1 LYLQNYCCFD
11 FFDLFPYIKTMFIR
25 ILKILSI
32 FLIFLYYSSAFSK
45 STESNNFNHRY
56 LSNYFSALVSYENG
70 DNELAIKYFDST
82 KNILRDYPNYFERY
96 VNSLVLNSKVSE
108 AINQIKFFKSKNNI
122 KNYQTTLLFTIDAF
136 KNNNFNKANDY
147 LMDMKRIMKISTY
160 EEIIYEILNSYN
172 QLFLK
177 RKISEV
183 ENYGKLSQI
192 VLAFQYCYLDDDRS
206 DSNFANLINLDSGDY
221 SRYLFFYL
229 SNLIYKNDYST
240 AKLASLKIEPITSSL
255 LILQSKSWID
265 KSNFDNFSNIF
276 SCKSENDVLAEIFF
290 LISNLYSSQEEY
302 NMSNFYLN
310 ISNYLNPK
318 FKFNL
323 SLAAEN
329 YYLMNKDTE
338 VKKILKK
345 FSIKDDIYYWY
356 RIKKEFEIL
365 KEAEGKEKSL
375 TFLNLK
381 VKNLKFKSPKIY
393 FDLGNIYKGFKEY
406 NKSIENYN
414 FALNEISKKSDSYAD
429 ILYRRGGSYER
440 IKDYKKADEDLLLSL
455 ELSPDQPYVL
465 NYLAYSWL
473 ERKIKIKQSMKMLL
487 KAYQQTQN
495 DPYIIDS
502 VGWAY
507 YLTEDYI
514 LAEKYLKSALLIMP
528 DDPIVNDH
536 YGDVLW
542 KLNMKL
548 QASYYWNAAL
558 LSDEAENKL
567 KKKINKKLL
576 FGLKDS

>member
-1 LYLQNYCCFD
+1 
-11 FFDLFPYIKTMFIR
+11 MFIR

-122 KNYQTTLLFTIDAF
+122 KNFQTILLFTIDAF
-136 KNNNFNKANDY
+136 KNNNFNKANNY
-147 LMDMKRIMKISTY
+147 LMDMKRIMMINTY

-206 DSNFANLINLDSGDY
+206 DSNFANLINLDGGNY

-240 AKLASLKIEPITSSL
+240 AKLVSLKIEPITSSL
-255 LILQSKSWID
+255 LMLQSKSWID

-338 VKKILKK
+338 VKKVLKK

-365 KEAEGKEKSL
+365 KEAAGKEKSL

-414 FALNEISKKSDSYAD
+414 FALNEISKESDSYAD

-487 KAYQQTQN
+487 KAYEQTQN